1 MKKKK
6 YFCKLL
12 SILMIVV
19 LLTACGKASETSA
32 EAKAFLQS
40 LNWIRNLNEVQQV
53 QSNPQPP
60 TEPPTEAPTVSPE
73 PEPEYPPVLAQEYDF
88 SIYDNKL
95 KTYTDEELSVQ
106 ADFKEFLNDLFIESM
121 ESNYL
126 NLLYT
131 VENPEA
137 MGIEIGDDIS
147 WGECSIED
155 MEKTEQENLEL
166 YNELTAFDYDSLD
179 YEGQLIYDTLK
190 TTLENELIGCK
201 YWYFAENLSPLDGI
215 QTSIPIM
222 LAEIEFTKKE
232 DIDNYLKLAND
243 TKRFINDVLTIEK
256 YRSENYGLFLTDD
269 GADDVIDQCNEF
281 IDANENILISSFD
294 SRINELDF
302 LSDTEKEDYINKN
315 KTAINTNVI
324 PAFKAITE
332 TLPDLKGTRLY
343 NGLCEYEHGDE
354 YYAYIVGENSST
366 LTSVSDL
373 LALTEKYI
381 DDAVTTI
388 QSADMTDMYA
398 AFYPEYPCSE
408 PRETLDFFADKLTVD
423 FPTPATT
430 EYEVKYVPK
439 SLEASSSP
447 AFYIIPP
454 IDNIDKNIIYING
467 SDEYANEDLYSTLA
481 HEGYPGHLYQC
492 SYFNSLNPNPVRSIL
507 SFTGYNEGYA
517 MYSERYAYD
526 YSGLSQGAAD
536 VLKANDIYGYGL
548 YSYLDLKVNYSGWN
562 YEDVCDYMIELG
574 YDEEVSKELFS
585 IAVNDPCVYHRYFIG
600 LVEMLELMD
609 YAKDLLG
616 DDYSNINFNK
626 YVLEMGPTYYDII
639 KDRMPDWADRVL
651 SQ

>member
-12 SILMIVV
+12 SLLMVVV
-19 LLTACGKASETSA
+19 LLTSCGKASSTSA

-40 LNWIRNLNEVQQV
+40 LNWIKNLNQAQSVQG
-53 QSNPQPP
+53 NPQ
-60 TEPPTEAPTVSPE
+60 TPTEAPTLPPE
-73 PEPEYPPVLAQEYDF
+73 PEPEPEKPVINTEYNF
-88 SIYDNKL
+88 SIYDNNL
-95 KTYTDEELSVQ
+95 RTYTDEELSIQ
-106 ADFKEFLNDLFIESM
+106 AEFKEFLNGLFVDSM
-121 ESNYL
+121 ESSYL
-126 NLLYT
+126 NLIYT

-137 MGIEIGDDIS
+137 MGIKISDDIS
-147 WGECSIED
+147 WGECSIEA
-155 MEKTEQENLEL
+155 MEEGEQENIDL

-190 TTLENELIGCK
+190 TMLENEMTGYK
-201 YWYFAENLSPLDGI
+201 YWYFAENLSPLNGI

-222 LAEIEFTKKE
+222 LAEIEFTEKK
-232 DIDNYLKLAND
+232 DIDNYLMLVND
-243 TKRFINDVLTIEK
+243 TKRFIDDVLTIEK
-256 YRSENYGLFLTDD
+256 YRSENYGLFLTDA
-269 GADDVIDQCNEF
+269 GADDVINQCNEF
-281 IDANENILISSFD
+281 IDVEENILISSFD
-294 SRINELDF
+294 SRIDTLDF
-302 LSDTEKEDYINKN
+302 LSDTEKKEYKEEN
-315 KTAINTNVI
+315 KTAVNTNVI
-324 PAFKAITE
+324 PAFKAIAE

-366 LTSVSDL
+366 LASVSDL

-381 DDAVTTI
+381 DNAVEAI
-388 QSADMTDMYA
+388 QSADMMDIYSA
-398 AFYPEYPCSE
+398 YYPEYPYSD

-423 FPTPATT
+423 FPAPATT

-454 IDNIDKNIIYING
+454 IDNINKNIIYING
-467 SDEYANEDLYSTLA
+467 SDEYANTDLYSTLA

-492 SYFNSLNPNPVRSIL
+492 SYFNSLNPNPIRSIL

-517 MYSERYAYD
+517 MYSERYSYD
-526 YSGLSQGAAD
+526 YSGLSEGAID

-548 YSYLDLKVNYSGWN
+548 YSYLDLKVNYSGWS
-562 YEDVCDYMIELG
+562 YKDVCDYMADLG
-574 YDEEVSKELFS
+574 YDEEISQELFS
-585 IAVNDPCVYHRYFIG
+585 IAINDPCVYHRYFIG

-609 YAKDLLG
+609 YAKELLG
-616 DDYSNINFNK
+616 DSYSNINFNK
-626 YVLEMGPTYYDII
+626 YILEMGPTYYDII

-651 SQ
+651 GQ